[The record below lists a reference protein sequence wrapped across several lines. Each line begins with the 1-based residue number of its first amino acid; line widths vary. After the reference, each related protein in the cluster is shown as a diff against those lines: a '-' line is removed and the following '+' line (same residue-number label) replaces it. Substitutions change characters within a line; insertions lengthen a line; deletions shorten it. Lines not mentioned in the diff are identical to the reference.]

1 MKGPRRG
8 SHHMFP
14 LPARDDENDTDN
26 EPTSNHSGSTTEH
39 DPSAEVHSN
48 KGPYGRAAY
57 LPYEELLEPFPNKS
71 KDGDDDVKQVN
82 SDLIA
87 EKKESVMDQKND
99 TMTRGIQAS
108 GDKHALEAIQK
119 KKTQTELLEQYN
131 KKLQS
136 DKYTLLPQG
145 EAARLQQM
153 VDSQDLPGGS
163 NFRPLVGGFAAAAYE
178 AAKAHHYESKKN
190 TSFRNVRD

>member
-26 EPTSNHSGSTTEH
+26 EPNSNHNGSTDD
-39 DPSAEVHSN
+39 DPSVCVVHSN

-71 KDGDDDVKQVN
+71 KGGDDVKQVN

-87 EKKESVMDQKND
+87 EKKVSVMDQKND
-99 TMTRGIQAS
+99 TMTRGIPAS

-178 AAKAHHYESKKN
+178 AAKAHHYESKKD
-190 TSFRNVRD
+190 TSYRHVRD